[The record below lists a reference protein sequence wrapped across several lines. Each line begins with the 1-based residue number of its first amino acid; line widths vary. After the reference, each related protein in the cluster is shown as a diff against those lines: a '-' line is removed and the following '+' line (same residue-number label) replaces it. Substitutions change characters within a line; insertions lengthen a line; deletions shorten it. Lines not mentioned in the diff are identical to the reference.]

1 MLYFILTIGLI
12 LLLAAG
18 IPVAFSLL
26 LTGAIGYLV
35 NMGNIGVWLEMTIL
49 PMRMSYSLQN
59 FLLLSIPL
67 FILAAKLMNGSS
79 ITEKLFGFAN
89 ICVGWLPGGIGHA
102 NIFASLLFAGMSGTA
117 VSDAAGLGQIEIAAM
132 KKNKYD
138 SGFSAAVTAASST
151 IGPIFPPSVP
161 MVMFSTISGVS
172 VGKLF
177 LGGVFPGL
185 FLTVIL
191 MGMVYLYAKKRGY
204 PREKFPTF
212 SIIIHGLK
220 DAIFP
225 LLTPILLLTGIWSG
239 IFTATEAAAIAALYA
254 LLVSIFIFK
263 EMTWKLFIQIL
274 KETARDTASIGLVV
288 ASAAFYGWVLA
299 RSGLTTTFAHW
310 FLSITTNPILFMLLV
325 NIFFLI
331 VGCFLESIAAITIF
345 GPVMLEPAI
354 QLGIDPLFFGVVMV
368 FNLMIG
374 LITPPFGIVLFITA
388 DQAKIDFQTMVK
400 AILPFFIPLI
410 GTLIFMSIFPSII
423 TWLPN
428 LLMG

>member
-12 LLLAAG
+12 LLLAMG
-18 IPVAFSLL
+18 IPVGFSLML
-26 LTGAIGYLV
+26 AGAIGYLV
-35 NMGNIGVWLEMTIL
+35 NIGNIGAWMEMTIL
-49 PMRMSYSLQN
+49 PMRISYSLQN

-89 ICVGWLPGGIGHA
+89 VCVGWLPGGIGHA

-132 KKNKYD
+132 TKNGYEPD
-138 SGFSAAVTAASST
+138 FSAAVTAASST

-177 LGGVFPGL
+177 LGGVVPGL
-185 FLTVIL
+185 LLTIIL
-191 MGMVYLYAKKRGY
+191 MAMVFLYAKKRGY
-204 PREKFPTF
+204 PKENFPTLPIF
-212 SIIIHGLK
+212 LKSLK
-220 DAIFP
+220 DAILP
-225 LLTPILLLTGIWSG
+225 LLTPVLLLAGIWSG
-239 IFTATEAAAIAALYA
+239 LFTATEAAAVAALYA
-254 LLVSIFIFK
+254 LFVSVFIFK
-263 EMTWKLFIQIL
+263 EMNWKLFVQIL

-288 ASAAFYGWVLA
+288 SSAAFYGWVLA
-299 RSGLTTTFAHW
+299 RSGLTTTFANW
-310 FLSITTNPILFMLLV
+310 FLSITTNPIFFMILV

-331 VGCFLESIAAITIF
+331 IGCFLESIAAITIF
-345 GPVMLEPAI
+345 GPVMLAPAI

-400 AILPFFIPLI
+400 ATMPFFIPLL
-410 GTLIFMSIFPSII
+410 GTLIMMSIFPSII

-428 LLMG
+428 LLMS